1 MFRNI
6 FEGISGINTLPI
18 VALIVFFVIFVLVII
33 YILTMN
39 KEQVDY
45 MSRIPL
51 DSSNEIKNEINPEG
65 EINGKS

>member
-6 FEGISGINTLPI
+6 FEGIDGINALPI

-51 DSSNEIKNEINPEG
+51 DNKNEIKNEINPEG
-65 EINGKS
+65 EIHGKS